1 MALPSINDL
10 ATNGALW
17 SAEKPT
23 ARSQIIGV
31 PLGIDAID
39 SVLPNAGL
47 KIGALHEWVAL
58 PNTLSPKSNKLLA
71 PLTLLSEIARSAHA
85 LCGCSERK
93 IIWIDK
99 RFWPSPTILN
109 QIAAHSLFINP
120 PAGKTTAW
128 ALDTAVRSP
137 ASAVVIAPLENFT
150 PAFTRRLALAAAHS
164 NVLVLLIIDPKSAA
178 LPTSAAT
185 RWAIR
190 PVAPTS
196 TQQIPLV
203 AQVPVTTFELELLK
217 VRAALPACTRWLCEC
232 RYNENQTI
240 HISVLS
246 TLVDRSGDQE
256 TNNIK
261 SDYASCA

>member
-1 MALPSINDL
+1 MSSALINL
-10 ATNGALW
+10 TTTGTIWCAEQ
-17 SAEKPT
+17 SAHKSSLT
-23 ARSQIIGV
+23 GV

-39 SVLPNAGL
+39 AALPNTGL

-58 PNTLSPKSNKLLA
+58 PNPISPRSNKLLA
-71 PLTLLSEIARSAHA
+71 PLTLLSQIARTAHA
-85 LCGCSERK
+85 ICGCSQRK

-99 RFWPSPTILN
+99 RFWPSPAILKS
-109 QIAAHSLFINP
+109 IAAHSIFIDP

-128 ALDTAVRSP
+128 ALDTAVRSA
-137 ASAVVIAPLENFT
+137 ASAVVIAPLENFS

-164 NVLVLLIIDPKSAA
+164 NVLALLIIDPKQSK

-190 PVAPTS
+190 PVAPAITK
-196 TQQIPLV
+196 P
-203 AQVPVTTFELELLK
+203 AQLPVTTFELELLK
-217 VRAALPACTRWLCEC
+217 VRAALPACARWLCEC

-246 TLVDRSGDQE
+246 TLVNRNSDQE
-256 TNNIK
+256 TNNNT
-261 SDYASCA
+261 ANHANCA

>member
-1 MALPSINDL
+1 MPAALIDL
-10 ATNGALW
+10 TTTGAVW
-17 SAEKPT
+17 SAAHST
-23 ARSQIIGV
+23 HQSSLTGIS
-31 PLGIDAID
+31 LGIEAID
-39 SVLPNAGL
+39 AALPNAGL

-58 PNTLSPKSNKLLA
+58 PSPIATKSNKLLA
-71 PLTLLSEIARSAHA
+71 PLTLLSEIARRAHA

-93 IIWIDK
+93 IIWIDR
-99 RFWPSPTILN
+99 RFWPSPAVLKDLT
-109 QIAAHSLFINP
+109 AHSLFIDP
-120 PAGKTTAW
+120 PAGKSTTW
-128 ALDTAVRSP
+128 TLDTTVRSP

-164 NVLVLLIIDPKSAA
+164 NVLALLIIDPKKAH

-190 PVAPTS
+190 PIAPSHVAQT
-196 TQQIPLV
+196 T
-203 AQVPVTTFELELLK
+203 QVPVTTFELELLK

-240 HISVLS
+240 HFSVLS
-246 TLVDRSGDQE
+246 ALVDRNSDQKN
-256 TNNIK
+256 NNIK